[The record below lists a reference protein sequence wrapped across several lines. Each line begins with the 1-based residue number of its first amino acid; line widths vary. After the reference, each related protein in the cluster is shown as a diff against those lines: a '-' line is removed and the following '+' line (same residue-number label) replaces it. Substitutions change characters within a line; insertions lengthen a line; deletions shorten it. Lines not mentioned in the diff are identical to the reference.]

1 MVDGQLD
8 EDYNNFSL
16 PSWDDVYT
24 YTGAKY
30 VVNKTS
36 ELVDYLDKQ
45 VYQGDSGGG
54 SKKEKSTLPP
64 LPSSLDN
71 STSLSAEQKK
81 KIEEEKKARQQDI
94 YNKTEGLA
102 DRLKEDLKKEKAKT
116 KKAIIF
122 SSIGAFL
129 LIGGAVTYLIV
140 KK

>member
-1 MVDGQLD
+1 MVDGQFD

-30 VVNKTS
+30 IVNKST
-36 ELVDYLDKQ
+36 ELVNYLDKQ
-45 VYQGDSGGG
+45 IYKGDSGG
-54 SKKEKSTLPP
+54 SKKGKSTLPP

-71 STSLSAEQKK
+71 DTSLSAEQKK
-81 KIEEEKKARQQDI
+81 KIEEENRKARANI
-94 YNKTEGLA
+94 LNKQNALA
-102 DRLKEDLKKEKAKT
+102 DRLKEDLKKQKAKT

-129 LIGGAVTYLIV
+129 LIGGAVTYLIL